1 MIIRPETNRE
11 APIIEAVILTAFSNH
26 PNQNSQKGTLEHLI
40 VYKLRQQNAL
50 ALSLIA
56 TENNS
61 IIGHI
66 AFSPITID
74 GTQQNWFVMA
84 PVSVLPDYQNK
95 GIGSQLIE
103 EGLKLLKERN
113 ANGCV
118 VLGEPNFYTRFGF
131 QQQSALSLENAS
143 QEYFMAKTLN
153 AEEIPTGK
161 VELHSAFNI

>member
-11 APIIEAVILTAFSNH
+11 APIIEAVILMAFKDH
-26 PNQNSQKGTLEHLI
+26 PHQDLQKGTVEHLI

-50 ALSLIA
+50 TLSLIA
-56 TENNS
+56 VENNS

-66 AFSPITID
+66 AFSPITIN
-74 GTQQNWFVMA
+74 GTQQDWFVMA

-131 QQQSALSLENAS
+131 QQQSTLSLENAP

-153 AEEIPTGK
+153 AKEIPTGK
-161 VELHSAFNI
+161 VELHSAFNV

>member
-1 MIIRPETNRE
+1 MIIRAETNRE
-11 APIIEAVILTAFSNH
+11 APIIEAVILMAFKDNPH
-26 PNQNSQKGTLEHLI
+26 QDPQKGTVEHLI

-50 ALSLIA
+50 TLSLIA

-61 IIGHI
+61 IIGHL
-66 AFSPITID
+66 AFSPITIE
-74 GTQQNWFVMA
+74 GMNKGWFVLA
-84 PVSVLPDYQNK
+84 PVSVLPDHQNK
-95 GIGSQLIE
+95 CIGSQLIE
-103 EGLKLLKERN
+103 EGLKLLKEQN

-131 QQQSALSLENAS
+131 EQQSSLVLEGVS

-153 AEEIPTGK
+153 ADAIPTGK